1 MALNDH
7 GVATSPPERILSL
20 LGLDKSSIA
29 EELRVMSTPALSN
42 VASWFSHQFDPIDD
56 VEHYLQDLIRMHHYI
71 AAHDRQRP
79 LRSRHLGSPES
90 ASDSTVM
97 RQLMQFYASFADS
110 RDRHLLTKIY
120 QTLGLSR
127 AITYCVVAKTL
138 PFKVQKEFLDLFAED
153 LPELR
158 DWITWLD
165 ELEHAA
171 VEVEGDVVYGPG
183 YESTQ
188 WLLSTTTSTLKKLGR
203 FYETTGISA
212 AKLLDLDIAV
222 RHELSLLLEEFPTI
236 ILITLFT
243 KFNNEKMIHLVVKR
257 GLPFFPKND
266 LLKMLDALAP
276 AEINAIE
283 VFVTTL
289 FNFGRNKVDFLLL
302 FLTFSPQSQLRFL
315 DLLVTTSNSPLNT
328 DTSGHE
334 EDSEDAFAI
343 QALTVGN
350 NFLLKFFL
358 YAGLKSPDLV
368 IQKLST
374 LPTEMVHQVMYGIVV
389 HSAEDLVVL
398 GRGLETVELPCL
410 QPFLR
415 LFLEIPLDWREVL
428 VKLVEDM
435 PGEETQSLYDTLL
448 HLQATCEDKVTIVL
462 QMLGALDKKDKMI
475 LCRDI
480 LNHSEAQT
488 EGNSSSIEIHAK
500 VLLYLCEC
508 DLARHKV
515 LRLLRTIPFVKYD
528 ALLYFLRTQRMPE
541 QVALTRLML
550 SMPSDANCRLLAKMS
565 AWPLE
570 ALDAF
575 FQLLLMLAK
584 VEYKMFAKLMGSQY
598 VSAEQLDVFITA
610 SSREL
615 VIFAAE
621 LPVHIRD
628 LFFEMLVD
636 RPEKGVLLRIIGYST
651 RVPPELMHILVALF
665 HRMSWE
671 IRSSFIEQLRALEG
685 VNDVENLAE
694 VASNLQDNE
703 ALRLLVLLINPLQIQ
718 IRVSLVALFLQ
729 LNVQD
734 RALLLARLVK
744 MPKNSVGTFCT
755 AICSSSCE
763 PVSASFCRVIGLVD
777 PKYHTSLLRLLTSES
792 LWFFLRLMAEHCD
805 VEQSLEQS
813 TELLNQVAKT
823 VCLFSLDIHLLL
835 LRDVIQEALGDAM
848 PLRDIVAVLALFPD
862 VSNLLDFLDT
872 SSGSQSA
879 RYQQPAFIFEM
890 CRILDLDDSEFALK
904 RLDRM
909 WQRRHEELDK
919 VMESLSRLV
928 QVKDDFCDLIVGFR
942 GLSAAVDDTSNG
954 SVDRVVTPRVMESV
968 PHDEVTSDE
977 DGDELDRPLRL
988 PSSTPPS
995 HQPVALNRHLQR
1007 TRPGQAFPRKRTDR
1021 KAWWQDLDDTSFLFL
1036 PSDRQSEASPE
1047 RQESPSKSLPSVFV
1061 LTEQPHSVRL
1071 SEDTKPLDLED
1082 TTTTSLPQIETAP
1095 PISSTVRQPRAN
1107 QHSNTYLSRSESA
1120 PTTLSYENETQ
1131 WSKHKRS
1138 RGVAAALNSPLEFH
1152 VSRDKGADFLQKQR
1166 DRVFQEKGASRIRH
1180 ARTLA
1185 AQDHVME
1192 ARVCRALGKRV
1203 PTLQTILSPLSRPDP
1218 HMVENAVKMLAKAAQ
1233 LRESGPQGFISGAPI
1248 RSQTP
1253 AKKHMRMLPTS
1264 PITPANPSTKP
1275 ETELSC
1281 EPVAPW

>member
-29 EELRVMSTPALSN
+29 EELRVMLPTTVNVHFAADISEVPSLLVTHSN
-42 VASWFSHQFDPIDD
+42 ETAHAVLRLVRRQQRSPSPHENLPDSWSIAS
-56 VEHYLQDLIRMHHYI
+56 HH
-71 AAHDRQRP
+71 
-79 LRSRHLGSPES
+79 
-90 ASDSTVM
+90 V
-97 RQLMQFYASFADS
+97 
-110 RDRHLLTKIY
+110 LL
-120 QTLGLSR
+120 
-127 AITYCVVAKTL
+127 VAKTL

-165 ELEHAA
+165 ELEHTA

-283 VFVTTL
+283 VF
-289 FNFGRNKVDFLLL
+289 
-302 FLTFSPQSQLRFL
+302 
-315 DLLVTTSNSPLNT
+315 
-328 DTSGHE
+328 
-334 EDSEDAFAI
+334 
-343 QALTVGN
+343 
-350 NFLLKFFL
+350 
-358 YAGLKSPDLV
+358 
-368 IQKLST
+368 
-374 LPTEMVHQVMYGIVV
+374 
-389 HSAEDLVVL
+389 
-398 GRGLETVELPCL
+398 
-410 QPFLR
+410 
-415 LFLEIPLDWREVL
+415 
-428 VKLVEDM
+428 
-435 PGEETQSLYDTLL
+435 
-448 HLQATCEDKVTIVL
+448 
-462 QMLGALDKKDKMI
+462 
-475 LCRDI
+475 
-480 LNHSEAQT
+480 
-488 EGNSSSIEIHAK
+488 
-500 VLLYLCEC
+500 
-508 DLARHKV
+508 
-515 LRLLRTIPFVKYD
+515 
-528 ALLYFLRTQRMPE
+528 
-541 QVALTRLML
+541 
-550 SMPSDANCRLLAKMS
+550 MS

-862 VSNLLDFLDT
+862 VSNLLDFLRYVFGFAKCART
-872 SSGSQSA
+872 SLIFRVLSK
-879 RYQQPAFIFEM
+879 YQQPAFIFEM

-909 WQRRHEELDK
+909 
-919 VMESLSRLV
+919 
-928 QVKDDFCDLIVGFR
+928 C
-942 GLSAAVDDTSNG
+942 N
-954 SVDRVVTPRVMESV
+954 
-968 PHDEVTSDE
+968 
-977 DGDELDRPLRL
+977 DGM
-988 PSSTPPS
+988 
-995 HQPVALNRHLQR
+995 
-1007 TRPGQAFPRKRTDR
+1007 
-1021 KAWWQDLDDTSFLFL
+1021 
-1036 PSDRQSEASPE
+1036 
-1047 RQESPSKSLPSVFV
+1047 KSW
-1061 LTEQPHSVRL
+1061 
-1071 SEDTKPLDLED
+1071 TK
-1082 TTTTSLPQIETAP
+1082 
-1095 PISSTVRQPRAN
+1095 
-1107 QHSNTYLSRSESA
+1107 
-1120 PTTLSYENETQ
+1120 
-1131 WSKHKRS
+1131 
-1138 RGVAAALNSPLEFH
+1138 
-1152 VSRDKGADFLQKQR
+1152 
-1166 DRVFQEKGASRIRH
+1166 
-1180 ARTLA
+1180 
-1185 AQDHVME
+1185 
-1192 ARVCRALGKRV
+1192 
-1203 PTLQTILSPLSRPDP
+1203 
-1218 HMVENAVKMLAKAAQ
+1218 
-1233 LRESGPQGFISGAPI
+1233 
-1248 RSQTP
+1248 
-1253 AKKHMRMLPTS
+1253 
-1264 PITPANPSTKP
+1264 
-1275 ETELSC
+1275 
-1281 EPVAPW
+1281 